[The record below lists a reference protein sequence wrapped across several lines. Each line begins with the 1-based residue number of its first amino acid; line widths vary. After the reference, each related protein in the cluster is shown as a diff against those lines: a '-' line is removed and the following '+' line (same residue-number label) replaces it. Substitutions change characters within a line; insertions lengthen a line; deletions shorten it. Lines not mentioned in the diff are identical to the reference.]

1 MDAVQGFLRKSFLPL
16 LGLLLTVALV
26 LQLRNLRGGTPA
38 AEATPATAQAATA
51 GAPPGDPGG
60 VAAEGR
66 IVTYPGGEVLVA
78 ADAAG
83 VITRLAVEEQDTVRR
98 GQLLAELE
106 ADDLRAGLAEQR
118 SRVAEAE
125 ADIRLAEINL
135 ARAEKLLASRVGTA
149 EAVDQARR
157 DRDAATARR
166 ATATAAAARIQ
177 AQIAKTRI
185 AAPIA
190 GTVIARTVHPG
201 EHLEAGDPLVTLA
214 DLTRLRIEAEVD
226 EFDASRIALGA
237 RVAVTA
243 EGWDGRTWPG
253 TVEEIPDNVV
263 GRRLKPQD
271 PGKPSDTRVLLVK
284 IALDEKT
291 PLKLGQRVEV
301 EIGPAPAKVAAK

>member
-1 MDAVQGFLRKSFLPL
+1 MDAVQGILRKSFLPL
-16 LGLLLTVALV
+16 LGLLLTAALIT
-26 LQLRNLRGGTPA
+26 QLRGLRGGTAEADTAAVAAPSAAPA
-38 AEATPATAQAATA
+38 AMSA
-51 GAPPGDPGG
+51 G

-66 IVTYPGGEVLVA
+66 IVTYPGAEVAVA

-83 VITRLAVEEQDTVRR
+83 VITRLTVEEKDTVRK

-106 ADDLRAGLAEQR
+106 ADDLRSGLAEQR
-118 SRVAEAE
+118 ARVAEAD

-135 ARAEKLLASRVGTA
+135 ARAEKLLAARVGTE
-149 EAVDQARR
+149 EAVDRARR

-166 ATATAAAARIQ
+166 ETATAAVARLQ
-177 AQIAKTRI
+177 AQLAKTRI
-185 AAPIA
+185 EAPIA
-190 GTVIARTVHPG
+190 GTVITRGVHPG

-226 EFDASRIALGA
+226 EFDAGRMALGA
-237 RVAVTA
+237 PVTVTA
-243 EGWDGRTWPG
+243 EGWDGRSWQG

-284 IALDEKT
+284 IALAEET

-301 EIGPAPAKVAAK
+301 EIAPGGGQVAAK